1 MFDIAVRP
9 VTGIEIININRQRS
23 QFIQTVQVI
32 LLAGI
37 GFGKLAD
44 DRKKE
49 RIKKRMKIQIPQR
62 GAALSE
68 RVNPR
73 FPVPAPQGL

>member
-37 GFGKLAD
+37 VFSQLAD
-44 DRKKE
+44 DRKIE
-49 RIKKRMKIQIPQR
+49 LINQLMTIQIQQR
-62 GAALSE
+62 AAVIVN
-68 RVNPR
+68 RVTLATR
-73 FPVPAPQGL
+73 LTR

>member
-37 GFGKLAD
+37 VFGQLAD
-44 DRKKE
+44 DRK
-49 RIKKRMKIQIPQR
+49 
-62 GAALSE
+62 S
-68 RVNPR
+68 N
-73 FPVPAPQGL
+73 